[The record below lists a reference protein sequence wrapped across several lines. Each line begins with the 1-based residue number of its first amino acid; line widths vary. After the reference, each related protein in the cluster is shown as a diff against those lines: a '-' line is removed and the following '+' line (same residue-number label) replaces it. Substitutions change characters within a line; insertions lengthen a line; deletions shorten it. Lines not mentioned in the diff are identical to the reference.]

1 MFGRISLF
9 GSSYSFRS
17 VKMYEHFSKG
27 LHVSTCFK
35 TINKSNLENISKTYD
50 EDKTV
55 DFGFQTIPAS
65 EKAQKVHKVFEN
77 VASNYDIMNDVMSV
91 GIHRIWKDYFVK
103 KMFPLPPGT
112 KVIDVAGGTGK

>member
-1 MFGRISLF
+1 MFGSIFSF
-9 GSSYSFRS
+9 GSSYSLRS

-35 TINKSNLENISKTYD
+35 TINKSNLENIRKTY

-55 DFGFQTIPAS
+55 DFGFQTISAS
-65 EKAQKVHKVFEN
+65 EKAQKVYKVFEN

-112 KVIDVAGGTGK
+112 KVIDVAGGTGE